1 MSSARESRE
10 LMIGRGI
17 GALVAIGLA
26 VCLLGNV
33 GRLRSDFDGDA
44 SYDSLTIGG
53 LGIHLFWTG
62 ENASD
67 EGRPVGANWQS
78 ILRQALRRNDFVFEF
93 LNRTDPG
100 EVAQVR
106 KAAIAIVGDAAT
118 DRQKVERL
126 LVWLD
131 RNWDFSV
138 ERSVV
143 NAASLLE
150 KRYGTCETSGVVVAL
165 LDTLGIKAR
174 EVATSGPGLGI
185 DVEVW
190 LDGKW
195 RLTRVF
201 GKRQVE
207 DRSLLETLP
216 GHESEA
222 CIVYYWRDPSGKLF
236 RTKLW
241 YDPRVA
247 AIFRTDHG
255 LSEREVTDAG
265 QLRVSY

>member
-1 MSSARESRE
+1 
-10 LMIGRGI
+10 MIGRGM
-17 GALVAIGLA
+17 GALAAIVLA
-26 VCLLGNV
+26 ACLLGNV
-33 GRLRSDFDGDA
+33 GTLSSDFDGDA
-44 SYDSLTIGG
+44 SCDSLTIGG

-62 ENASD
+62 ERASD
-67 EGRPVGANWQS
+67 EGRPVGANGQS
-78 ILRQALRRNDFVFEF
+78 ILRQALLHNDFVFDF
-93 LNRTDPG
+93 LNRTDPD
-100 EVAQVR
+100 EVARVR
-106 KAAIAIVGDAAT
+106 KAAIEIVGDAAT

-126 LVWLD
+126 LGWLG

-143 NAASLLE
+143 SATALLD
-150 KRYGTCETSGVVVAL
+150 KRYGMCETSGLVVGL

-174 EVATSGPGLGI
+174 EIATSGPGLGI

-195 RLTRVF
+195 RLAQVF
-201 GKRQVE
+201 GKKQVE
-207 DRSLLETLP
+207 DRSIIETLP

-222 CIVYYWRDPSGKLF
+222 CIVYYWRDPEGKLF

-241 YDPRVA
+241 YEPRIA
-247 AIFRTDHG
+247 AIFQTDRG
-255 LSEREVTDAG
+255 LSEREVPDVS

>member
-1 MSSARESRE
+1 
-10 LMIGRGI
+10 MIGRGI
-17 GALVAIGLA
+17 GALVAIVLV
-26 VCLLGNV
+26 VCLLGNL
-33 GRLRSDFDGDA
+33 GTLCSDFDGDA
-44 SYDSLTIGG
+44 SCDSFAVGG

-78 ILRQALRRNDFVFEF
+78 ILREALLRNDFVFDF

-100 EVAQVR
+100 EVARVR
-106 KAAIAIVGDAAT
+106 ETALEIVGDAAT
-118 DRQKVERL
+118 DRQKVERIL
-126 LVWLD
+126 GWLG
-131 RNWDFSV
+131 RNWDFGV

-143 NAASLLE
+143 NAAALIE
-150 KRYGTCETSGVVVAL
+150 KRHGMCETSGLVVGL

-195 RLTRVF
+195 RLAQVF

-207 DRSLLETLP
+207 DRSILDTLP

-222 CIVYYWRDPSGKLF
+222 CIVYYWKDPKGKLF

-241 YDPRVA
+241 YDPRIS
-247 AIFRTDHG
+247 AIFQTDHG
-255 LSEREVTDAG
+255 LSERQVADIG